1 MDSVV
6 PANLNSMRRRLFYC
20 DNHDMGL
27 PSGHKFPTPKYRKVR
42 DLLTA
47 DGGYDFET
55 APFAR
60 RELIERAHDPA
71 YVAAFLDGNLDPQV
85 IRRIGFPWSEGL
97 VRRTLA
103 SVGGT
108 LCATQDALD
117 HRVGGNLAGGT
128 HHAFRG
134 EGSGFCVFND
144 IAIATLWLRHDRNI
158 QRVAVV
164 DCDVHQGDGTAQIF
178 QDDPLVFTLSLHGR
192 KNFPFRKQRSSL
204 DVELEDGTTDD
215 VYLAELSSALGK
227 VFAFKPQVI
236 FFQSGVDGLACDTL
250 GRLALT
256 HEGLNRRDRMV
267 LGACADFNTPVV
279 ITLGGG
285 YGNPIEQTAL
295 AHANTY
301 RAALEV
307 FGTSVAPAESWG

>member
-1 MDSVV
+1 MG
-6 PANLNSMRRRLFYC
+6 RRLFYC

-27 PSGHKFPTPKYRKVR
+27 PPEHRFPTPKYRKVR
-42 DLLTA
+42 ELLAA
-47 DGGYDFET
+47 DGVYDFEP

-60 RELIERAHDPA
+60 RELIERVHDSA
-71 YVAAFLDGNLDPQV
+71 YVDGFFSGTLDPQ
-85 IRRIGFPWSEGL
+85 IMRRIGFPWSEGL

-117 HRVGGNLAGGT
+117 FGFGGNLAGGT
-128 HHAFRG
+128 HHAFRS

-144 IAIATLWLRHDRNI
+144 IAIAALWLRHERDI
-158 QRVAVV
+158 PRVAVV

-178 QDDPLVFTLSLHGR
+178 ENDPQVFTLSLHGR

-204 DVELEDGTTDD
+204 DIELEDGTTDD
-215 VYLAELSSALGK
+215 IYIPRLRSALDQ
-227 VFAFKPQVI
+227 VFAFQPQVI
-236 FFQSGVDGLACDTL
+236 FYQSGVDALAADTL

-256 HEGLNRRDRMV
+256 HEGLMQRDAMVFSEALARRI
-267 LGACADFNTPVV
+267 PVV

-285 YGNPIEQTAL
+285 YGKPIEQTAL

-301 RAALEV
+301 RTALDI
-307 FGTSVAPAESWG
+307 FGRPPLKVKDLTTL

>member
-1 MDSVV
+1 
-6 PANLNSMRRRLFYC
+6 MRRRLFYC
-20 DNHDMGL
+20 DQHAMGL
-27 PSGHKFPTPKYRKVR
+27 PAGHKFPTPKYRKVR
-42 DLLTA
+42 DLLAA
-47 DGGYDFET
+47 DGTYDFEP

-60 RELIERAHDPA
+60 RETIERAHDPA
-71 YVAAFLDGNLDPQV
+71 YVDAFLHGTLDPQV

-117 HRVGGNLAGGT
+117 RRFGGNLAGGT

-144 IAIATLWLRHDRNI
+144 IAVATLWLRTERNI

-178 QDDPLVFTLSLHGR
+178 ENDPSVFTLSLHGR
-192 KNFPFRKQRSSL
+192 KNFPFRKQRSRL
-204 DVELEDGTTDD
+204 DVELEDQTTDN
-215 VYLAELSSALGK
+215 VYLAELRSALDK
-227 VFAFKPQVI
+227 VLAFQPQVI
-236 FFQSGVDGLACDTL
+236 FYQSGVDGLACDTL

-256 HEGLNRRDRMV
+256 HDGLMKRDRMV
-267 LGACADFNTPVV
+267 FSAALDCEIPIV

-285 YGNPIEQTAL
+285 YGSPIEETAL

-301 RAALEV
+301 RTAFEV
-307 FGTSVAPAESWG
+307 FGT